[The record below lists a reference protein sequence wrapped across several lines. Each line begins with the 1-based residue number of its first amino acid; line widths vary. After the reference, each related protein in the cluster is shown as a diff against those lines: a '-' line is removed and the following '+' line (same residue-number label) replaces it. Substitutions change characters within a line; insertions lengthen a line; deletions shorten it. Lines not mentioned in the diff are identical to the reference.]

1 MKNIKRAFAAA
12 LVAVMALTFT
22 ACHKK
27 NEIAV
32 TAKDVE
38 FTSAYYMCAL
48 INADSEAKN
57 KVQESLTEEE
67 QKAETINYYSKKIDN
82 KEYKTWVKDK
92 ALDYLKGI
100 AAYKLLC
107 AENKVELDDELKSN
121 AEYMGEYYW
130 GYGSSAYF
138 EPNGVS
144 KETYLKYSADAAYS
158 EAYFNHLYG
167 KDGEK
172 EISAKDVKSEIHG
185 SYVIAEQLNASYT
198 SEMTDKEKTALKK
211 KLQNYVKDLNAGKKT
226 FEQVYNDYNAIKE
239 TDKEEHD
246 HDHEEGEEVSEPKS
260 EYAQIFGK
268 EGTNYESE
276 HYDTVKKL
284 KTGVAKLIELE
295 DKSGFI
301 LVVKQDIKADDYYL
315 EALDSAARHTLKD
328 EEFEKTIE
336 EYKKSF
342 ELDVNSYAVN
352 QFKVDKIVEPDYSNT
367 AY

>member
-1 MKNIKRAFAAA
+1 MKNIKRVIAAM
-12 LVAVMALTFT
+12 LLAVIALTAT

-27 NEIAV
+27 DEIAV
-32 TAKDVE
+32 TAKTVK

-48 INADSEAKN
+48 INADSEAKT
-57 KVQESLTEEE
+57 KVQENLTEEE
-67 QKAETINYYSKKIDN
+67 KQSTDINYYSKKIDD

-107 AENKVELDDELKSN
+107 ADNKVELDDEMKAN

-130 GYGSSAYF
+130 SYSSAYF

-144 KETYLKYSADAAYS
+144 KETYIKYSVDSAYS

-167 KDGEK
+167 KEGTKAIAD
-172 EISAKDVKSEIHG
+172 KDVKAEIHG
-185 SYVIAEQLNASYT
+185 NYVIAEQLNASYT

-211 KLQNYVKDLNAGKKT
+211 KLEAYVKAINSGEKT
-226 FEQVYNDYNAIKE
+226 FEQVYNEYIAIKE
-239 TDKEEHD
+239 SDKEERKHG
-246 HDHEEGEEVSEPKS
+246 EGEEVSEPKS
-260 EYAQIFGK
+260 EYAQIFGA

-276 HYDTVKKL
+276 HYVTVKKL
-284 KTGVAKLIELE
+284 KTGSAKLIELE

-301 LVVKQDIKADDYYL
+301 LLVKQDIKADDYYL

-328 EEFEKTIE
+328 EEFEKEIE
-336 EYKKSF
+336 AYKATFK
-342 ELDVNSYAVN
+342 LDVNSYAVN
-352 QFKVDKIVEPDYSNT
+352 QFKVDKIIEPDYSNT
-367 AY
+367 GY

>member
-1 MKNIKRAFAAA
+1 MKNIKRAIACA
-12 LVAVMALTFT
+12 LMAIMALTAT

-57 KVQESLTEEE
+57 KVQENLTEEE
-67 QKAETINYYSKKIDN
+67 KSAEEINYYSKKIDD

-92 ALDYLKGI
+92 ALDYLKDI

-107 AENKVELDDELKSN
+107 AENKVELEDELKAN

-130 GYGSSAYF
+130 SYGSSMYF

-144 KETYLKYSADAAYS
+144 KETYLKYSTDAAYS
-158 EAYFNHLYG
+158 EAYFNYLYG
-167 KDGEK
+167 KEGTK
-172 EISAKDVKSEIHG
+172 AIAAKDVENEIYG
-185 SYVIAEQLNASYT
+185 SYVIAEQLSASYT
-198 SEMTDKEKTALKK
+198 SEMKDDEKTAMKT
-211 KLQNYVKDLNAGKKT
+211 KLEGYVKDLNDGKKT
-226 FEQVYNDYNAIKE
+226 FKQVYNEYNAIKE
-239 TDKEEHD
+239 TDEEKTTTD
-246 HDHEEGEEVSEPKS
+246 EEKSAPKS

-268 EGTNYESE
+268 EGTNYESD
-276 HYDTVKKL
+276 HYETVKGL

-301 LVVKQDIKADDYYL
+301 LVFKQDIKADPYYL

-328 EEFEKTIE
+328 DEFEKAIE

-342 ELDVNSYAVN
+342 ELDINDYAVN
-352 QFKVDKIVEPDYSNT
+352 QFKVDKIVEPDYSNMG
-367 AY
+367 Y

>member
-1 MKNIKRAFAAA
+1 MKNIKRAFAAII
-12 LVAVMALTFT
+12 VAVMALSFT

-48 INADSEAKN
+48 INADSEAKS

-67 QKAETINYYSKKIDN
+67 QKAEEINYYSKKIDD

-92 ALDYLKGI
+92 ALEYLKDI

-107 AENKVELDDELKSN
+107 SENKVEIDKDLTAN
-121 AEYMGEYYW
+121 AEYMSEFYW
-130 GYGSSAYF
+130 NNYGYSMMF

-158 EAYFNHLYG
+158 EAYFNHLYA
-167 KDGEK
+167 KDGKK
-172 EISAKDVKSEIHG
+172 EISAKDVKAEIHG
-185 SYVIAEQLNASYT
+185 SYVIAEQLSASYT

-211 KLQNYVKDLNAGKKT
+211 KLQKYVKDLNDGKTT
-226 FEQVYNDYNAIKE
+226 FEKVYNDYNAVKE
-239 TDKEEHD
+239 TDKKEENTAED
-246 HDHEEGEEVSEPKS
+246 EETSKPKS
-260 EYAQIFGK
+260 EHAQIFGK

-301 LVVKQDIKADDYYL
+301 LLVKQDIKADDYYL

-328 EEFEKTIE
+328 DEFKKTVD

-342 ELDVNSYAVN
+342 ELDVDSYAIN
-352 QFKVDKIVEPDYSNT
+352 QFKVDKIVEPDYSN
-367 AY
+367 AGY